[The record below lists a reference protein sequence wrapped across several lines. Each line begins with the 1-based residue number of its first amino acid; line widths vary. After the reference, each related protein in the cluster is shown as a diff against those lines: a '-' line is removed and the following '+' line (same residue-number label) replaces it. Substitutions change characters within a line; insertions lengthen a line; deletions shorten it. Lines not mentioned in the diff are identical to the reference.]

1 MAASSSRKPTAFS
14 ASRQVAFHQLLVA
27 ARKTV
32 LGDALRV
39 AVSTVDPQQ
48 LSKQIATYAPRDV
61 RKILAAAGVRD
72 EYVFPTPLVLEAQPT
87 LVGYYRL
94 LLGVSQKRFYRS
106 QTGMSQFR
114 SMEFLGT
121 LRESPREQLPAFC
134 KAMGRSLSDLVRQ
147 LSPSVTTRD
156 VDELS
161 LLTLGAQFQGGNNV
175 SIGKQATLDGFLA
188 IADTVRSHVQEH
200 TQRKLSVLNA
210 SGRRVVLTLSG
221 DPDVRIEEDFA
232 GELRKKV
239 AIEIKGGTDVSNVHN
254 RAGEAEKSHQKARRE
269 GFVDC
274 WTIIQT
280 KGVSIPKLESE
291 SPTTNAWFDAAQ
303 VLGRSGPDWDT
314 FRNRIAEAVGIP
326 LD

>member
-1 MAASSSRKPTAFS
+1 
-14 ASRQVAFHQLLVA
+14 VAFHQLLVA

-32 LGDALRV
+32 LIDALRE
-39 AVSTVDPQQ
+39 ALLAVDPQR

-61 RKILAAAGVRD
+61 RRLLASAGVRD
-72 EYVFPTPLVLEAQPT
+72 EYVFPTPLVLDVQPT

-106 QTGMSQFR
+106 DTGMSQFR
-114 SMEFLGT
+114 SMGFLGT
-121 LRESPREQLPAFC
+121 VSDKQREHLPAFC
-134 KAMGRSLSDLVRQ
+134 RAMGRSLSDLLCQ
-147 LSPSVTTRD
+147 LSPSVTQRD

-175 SIGKQATLDGFLA
+175 SIGRQATLDGFLA
-188 IADTVRSHVQEH
+188 ITDVVRTYIDEH
-200 TQRKLSVLNA
+200 NSRRLSITNA
-210 SGRRVVLTLSG
+210 SGRRVVVTLSG
-221 DPDVRIEEDFA
+221 DPDVRIEEDFGGA
-232 GELRKKV
+232 LRKKV

-254 RAGEAEKSHQKARRE
+254 RAGEAEKSHQKARLE

-280 KGVSIPKLESE
+280 KGVSLSKLQSE

-303 VLGRSGPDWDT
+303 VLGRNGREWEV